1 MAVFRQALTMF
12 NPFGLQTENTLK
24 TAEESDAKPAA
35 GAPDAGEVE
44 DLKRQLSELT
54 KKIDSLSRH

>member
-1 MAVFRQALTMF
+1 MF

-24 TAEESDAKPAA
+24 TTEEPDAKPAA